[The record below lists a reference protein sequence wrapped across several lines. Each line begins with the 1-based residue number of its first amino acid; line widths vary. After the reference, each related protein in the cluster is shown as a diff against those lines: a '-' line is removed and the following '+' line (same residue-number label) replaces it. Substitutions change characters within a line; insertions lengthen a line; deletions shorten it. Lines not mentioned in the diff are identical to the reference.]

1 MMKNA
6 VYISNRLLQV
16 IGHRP
21 LLTGLVGIGDCI
33 VTSEAAKLHLAVL
46 PGLDTRLG
54 LPNVV
59 DQVV

>member
-16 IGHRP
+16 IGHGP
-21 LLTGLVGIGDCI
+21 LLTRLVGIGDFI
-33 VTSEAAKLHLAVL
+33 VTSETAKLHLAVL

-54 LPNVV
+54 LPNMI